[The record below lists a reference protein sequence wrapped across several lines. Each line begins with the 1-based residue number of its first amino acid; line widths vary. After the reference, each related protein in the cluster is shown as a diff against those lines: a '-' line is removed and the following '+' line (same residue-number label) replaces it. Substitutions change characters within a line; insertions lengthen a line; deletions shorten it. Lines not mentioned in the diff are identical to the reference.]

1 MLKKKKISLPVAFH
15 REKKINCTCFT
26 ASSTNTEEKNIN
38 LGRITGSS
46 SIETLGNNS
55 IIYLIHTFQII
66 K

>member
-55 IIYLIHTFQII
+55 NH
-66 K
+66 